1 MKRMVK
7 KGARKSNASI
17 RRRLRSSWIA
27 MGALAASTVIAA
39 PAAAHTHAAKGP
51 RGSRDA
57 ATSLPVR
64 RVDWPEFLAKG
75 SSTPSPSRF
84 SASAPPTLAE
94 YRGSLVTWSYQDAAD
109 QQGGLG
115 PAQAQAPLRFDITPG
130 PLGTALTSFEQ
141 VTGLS
146 VSMPN
151 ENIRTLNSP
160 GVSGVFSAEQ
170 ALAQLLTG
178 TGVSYR
184 FTGARTVA
192 LDLRIQADAVEVTG
206 RMPSVSSPK
215 YTEPL
220 RDIPQTITVI
230 PKAVMEE
237 QGAVTLRDVLRNVAG
252 ITFQAGEGG
261 VPAGDQMTIRGFSAR
276 TDMFIDGVRDFGG
289 YSRDA
294 FNLEQVEVTKGPS
307 SSIAGRGSTGG
318 SINQVTKAP
327 QLGASYDGAIGIGNA
342 AYKRSTIDINQPLE
356 GLGQNTAFR
365 LNAMRT
371 DTDVPNRDEV
381 GSERWG
387 IAPSLGFGIG
397 TPTRLTLSYLHLAQ
411 DNLPEYGLPW
421 VPLNTNPQLEQ
432 YSNGIPPVDQS
443 NFYGLTTRDYEKTNT
458 DVATVAFERDFSS
471 QLTLRNLTRYGQN
484 DRDSVI
490 TAPRFASVNTSTAI
504 NRQLQSRDMVD
515 EIVSNQTTANVRLQT
530 GKVHHAIATG
540 LEFTRETS
548 ENFARSGPTAPTADL
563 FNPNPNDPY
572 PGPIT
577 RTGASTEG
585 TADTASVYAFDTVSF
600 GQWEFSG
607 GLRFDHFQAET
618 ESVAVGGVIT
628 PFERTDDAVSWRAG
642 AVYKPRPNGSIYLGY
657 GTSFNPSAEG
667 LTLSATTVLLDPEET
682 RSVEAGA
689 KWDLMQE
696 RLSVTSAVF
705 RVEKTNARTPGLNP
719 GDPPTVLAGEQVV
732 NGVELGITGRMT
744 RNWSAIG
751 SFALMSSDIAASN
764 TPAELDNALALT
776 PEKTLSLWTTYDL
789 PRNITVGGGVQYMD
803 SVFRNATN
811 TAAVPSYWLLN
822 TVVSYA
828 VNQNLTLRLNGNNLA
843 DEEYVDRVGGGHY
856 IPGAGRTVFVTLAVN
871 Y

>member
-1 MKRMVK
+1 
-7 KGARKSNASI
+7 
-17 RRRLRSSWIA
+17 
-27 MGALAASTVIAA
+27 MGALAASAVVAG
-39 PAAAHTHAAKGP
+39 PAAAAQSPIANGA

-57 ATSLPVR
+57 AVAPVR
-64 RVDWPEFLAKG
+64 RVDWPEFG
-75 SSTPSPSRF
+75 
-84 SASAPPTLAE
+84 
-94 YRGSLVTWSYQDAAD
+94 GSLVTWSYQDAVD
-109 QQGGLG
+109 QGGGLG

-130 PLGTALTSFEQ
+130 PLGTALTSFEK
-141 VTGLS
+141 VTGLT
-146 VSMPN
+146 VEVAN
-151 ENIRTLNSP
+151 DNIRTLNSP

-170 ALAQLLTG
+170 ALAQILHG

-184 FTGARTVA
+184 FTGARAVA
-192 LDLRIQADAVEVTG
+192 LDLRIQVDAVEVTG

-327 QLGASYDGAIGIGNA
+327 QLGASYDGAIGVGNA
-342 AYKRSTIDINQPLE
+342 AYKRSTLDINQPLP
-356 GLGQNTAFR
+356 GLGSNTAFR
-365 LNAMRT
+365 LNAMWT
-371 DTDVPNRDEV
+371 DTDVPNRNEV

-387 IAPSLGFGIG
+387 VAPSLGFGVG

-421 VPLNTNPQLEQ
+421 VPANTNPQLEQ

-443 NFYGLTTRDYEKTNT
+443 NFYGLNTRDYEKTNT
-458 DVATVAFERDFSS
+458 DVATVSFERDFSS
-471 QLTLRNLTRYGQN
+471 QLTFRNLTRYGQN

-490 TAPRFASVNTSTAI
+490 TAPRFASVNTSTVI

-515 EIVSNQTTANVRLQT
+515 EIVSNQSTANIRLQT
-530 GKVHHAIATG
+530 GKLHHAIASG
-540 LEFTRETS
+540 IEFTRETS
-548 ENFARSGPTAPTADL
+548 ENFARTGPTAPTTDL

-577 RTGASTEG
+577 RTGASTKG
-585 TADTASVYAFDTVSF
+585 TADTASAYAFDTVSF
-600 GQWEFSG
+600 GQWELSG
-607 GLRFDHFQAET
+607 GLRFDHFNAET
-618 ESVAVGGVIT
+618 EAVAVGGVVT

-667 LTLSATTVLLDPEET
+667 LALSAATVVLDPEET
-682 RSVEAGA
+682 RSIEAGT

-696 RLSVTSAVF
+696 RLSVTSAIF
-705 RVEKTNARTPGLNP
+705 RTEKTNARTPGVNP

-732 NGVELGITGRMT
+732 NGFELGITGRIA
-744 RNWSAIG
+744 RNWSAIA
-751 SFALMSSDIAASN
+751 SFALMRSDIAASN
-764 TPAELDNALALT
+764 TPTELDNALALT

-811 TAAVPSYWLLN
+811 TASVPSYWLLN

-828 VNQNLTLRLNGNNLA
+828 VNQNLTLRLNGNNMTN
-843 DEEYVDRVGGGHY
+843 EEYVDRVGGGHY

>member
-1 MKRMVK
+1 MRA
-7 KGARKSNASI
+7 G
-17 RRRLRSSWIA
+17 WIA
-27 MGALAASTVIAA
+27 MGALAASAVVAG
-39 PAAAHTHAAKGP
+39 PAAAQTLTAKSG

-57 ATSLPVR
+57 ATVLPVR
-64 RVDWPEFLAKG
+64 RVDWPEFLAKR
-75 SSTPSPSRF
+75 SATASPSRF
-84 SASAPPTLAE
+84 AAPAAPAPAE
-94 YRGSLVTWSYQDAAD
+94 YAGSLETWGYQESAG
-109 QQGGLG
+109 QQGGGLG
-115 PAQAQAPLRFDITPG
+115 PAQAQAPLQFDITPG
-130 PLGTALTSFEQ
+130 PLGTALTSFER

-146 VSMPN
+146 VEVPN
-151 ENIRTLNSP
+151 DNIRTLNSP

-206 RMPSVSSPK
+206 RTLSVSSPK

-230 PKAVMEE
+230 PRGVMEE

-318 SINQVTKAP
+318 SINQVTKSP
-327 QLGASYDGAIGIGNA
+327 QLGASYDGAIGVGNA

-356 GLGQNTAFR
+356 GLGANTAFR
-365 LNAMRT
+365 LNAMWT
-371 DTDVPNRDEV
+371 DTEVANRDEV
-381 GSERWG
+381 GGERWG

-421 VPLNTNPQLEQ
+421 VPANTNPQLEQ
-432 YSNGIPPVDQS
+432 YSNGMPPVDQS
-443 NFYGLTTRDYEKTNT
+443 NFYGLKTRDYEKTDT
-458 DVATVAFERDFSS
+458 DVATVSFERDFSS

-504 NRQLQSRDMVD
+504 NRQLQSRDMID

-530 GKVHHAIATG
+530 GKLHHAIATG
-540 LEFTRETS
+540 LEFSRETS

-577 RTGASTEG
+577 RTGASTRG
-585 TADTASVYAFDTVSF
+585 TADSASAYAFDTVSI

-607 GLRFDHFQAET
+607 GLRFDRFEAET
-618 ESVAVGGVIT
+618 EAVAVGGVVT
-628 PFERTDDAVSWRAG
+628 PFERTDNAVSWRAG

-667 LTLSATTVLLDPEET
+667 LALSAATVLLDPEET
-682 RSVEAGA
+682 RSVEVGT

-696 RLSVTSAVF
+696 RVSLTSAIF
-705 RVEKTNARTPGLNP
+705 RTEKTNARTPGINP
-719 GDPPTVLAGEQVV
+719 GDPPTVLEGEQVV
-732 NGVELGITGRMT
+732 NGVEFGITGRMT
-744 RNWSAIG
+744 SRWSAIG
-751 SFALMSSDIAASN
+751 SAAFMSSDIAASN
-764 TPAELDNALALT
+764 TPTELDNALALT
-776 PEKTLSLWTTYDL
+776 PEKTFSLWTTYDL

-811 TAAVPSYWLLN
+811 TASVPSYWLLN